1 MLALQQTAAAN
12 DLIVAFCQNAGYVNG
27 VCDDVQTA
35 VGKDLCQHCCCTA
48 GIQRKIFVVGYKLCR
63 VLCDALLRAG
73 MERAARAVWQNLF
86 SRLRQVDLPAC
97 TEQNA
102 VAFQNGEL
110 PADSG
115 RGGIQLVNKCLHAHG
130 FAALKDLLN
139 TLLALG

>member
-1 MLALQQTAAAN
+1 M
-12 DLIVAFCQNAGYVNG
+12 
-27 VCDDVQTA
+27 
-35 VGKDLCQHCCCTA
+35 
-48 GIQRKIFVVGYKLCR
+48 
-63 VLCDALLRAG
+63 
-73 MERAARAVWQNLF
+73 
-86 SRLRQVDLPAC
+86 DLPAC